1 METYYRMVIDLYKE
15 ALNGNVDLSRI
26 LEAKKAIA
34 SAQIEAKIMGKPQ
47 EPFTK
52 LMNDLS
58 FLNA

>member
-1 METYYRMVIDLYKE
+1 METDYRMVIDLYKE

-34 SAQIEAKIMGKPQ
+34 RAQTEAKIMGKPQ
-47 EPFTK
+47 EPFTQ